1 MSEATSTPR
10 RRGRVRFTERAELLD
25 FLLEVSTIT
34 SETLNLDELLAN
46 VAQLIHRVIPHELF
60 AILLWSER
68 VKGLKIRYAIGHREE
83 LVRNLVIGLGEGIV
97 GAAAQERKPMLV
109 PDVSKDPRY
118 LPALDAVRA
127 EMSVPML
134 VRGKLVGVI
143 DIQSTR
149 QAGYTQQDLA
159 MLTLIASR
167 IAVSI
172 EHATLHRRVERTN
185 RTLRL
190 LAQLAQEFTAILEL
204 NALLDRID
212 QVLKDLIRYDA
223 FSVLLLDEEAGMLR
237 HRFSRRYDQR
247 LELDDIPVSKGVSGA
262 AVRTRQPVRVN
273 DVRMDER
280 YIAFNADIRSEV
292 ALPLI
297 VQDRVIGVLDLES
310 ERIGAFTEEHVRTLG
325 LLTPQI
331 AVSVENARL
340 YEQLALRERSMA
352 QDLLAGQRVQSVLL
366 PRATPPMPHL
376 ESAIRFRPARTISG
390 DIYDFFE
397 HAHDSMTIAFGD
409 SSGKGAAASLYGAMV
424 SGLLRSVAPRRRSP
438 SMLLKTLNDELME
451 RRVEAQYVALL
462 VALWTGA
469 DQQLV
474 MANAGALPPLICRRG
489 KLLRPRP
496 VGMPLGMMPNQDY
509 EELAVITEVGDVILF
524 YSDGYED
531 QTNAAGEVYGQDR
544 LPAALLRLAESSAEE
559 IAAALERDLDEFR
572 GDCRVHDDQTLL
584 VLKVI

>member
-46 VAQLIHRVIPHELF
+46 VAQLIQRVIPHELF

-68 VKGLKIRYAIGHREE
+68 VKGLRIRYAIGHREE

-247 LELDDIPVSKGVSGA
+247 LELDDIPVSRGVSGA

-292 ALPLI
+292 AL
-297 VQDRVIGVLDLES
+297 
-310 ERIGAFTEEHVRTLG
+310 
-325 LLTPQI
+325 
-331 AVSVENARL
+331 
-340 YEQLALRERSMA
+340 
-352 QDLLAGQRVQSVLL
+352 
-366 PRATPPMPHL
+366 
-376 ESAIRFRPARTISG
+376 
-390 DIYDFFE
+390 
-397 HAHDSMTIAFGD
+397 
-409 SSGKGAAASLYGAMV
+409 
-424 SGLLRSVAPRRRSP
+424 
-438 SMLLKTLNDELME
+438 
-451 RRVEAQYVALL
+451 
-462 VALWTGA
+462 
-469 DQQLV
+469 
-474 MANAGALPPLICRRG
+474 
-489 KLLRPRP
+489 
-496 VGMPLGMMPNQDY
+496 
-509 EELAVITEVGDVILF
+509 
-524 YSDGYED
+524 
-531 QTNAAGEVYGQDR
+531 
-544 LPAALLRLAESSAEE
+544 
-559 IAAALERDLDEFR
+559 
-572 GDCRVHDDQTLL
+572 
-584 VLKVI
+584 